1 MCVFFAIVLLT
12 RFCIVLVLS
21 IVCVTGTYY
30 KGPRASRGGLADGW
44 AGGGGRIL
52 KITGVR
58 PKGAKYVIRINFP
71 IEKK

>member
-1 MCVFFAIVLLT
+1 MLLT
-12 RFCIVLVLS
+12 QLCSLVLV
-21 IVCVTGTYY
+21 IYREGRYY
-30 KGPRASRGGLADGW
+30 KGARAARGGLADGW

-58 PKGAKYVIRINFP
+58 PKGAKNVVRINFP